1 MSNVS
6 SSASFLYTTVGIF
19 DLDGLSDFESTVPED
34 LFGADYYS
42 EYTVTSQAKP
52 VQEQASATFYDVA
65 PEIQQATL
73 TMRAMSMID
82 KVVDREAFSVHQI
95 IPQVRTPP
103 VTISHSIILNR
114 SLASPPRAYIAI
126 LSSHTGMR

>member
-1 MSNVS
+1 MTNVS
-6 SSASFLYTTVGIF
+6 SSASFLYSTAGIF

-42 EYTVTSQAKP
+42 EYTVSIQAKP
-52 VQEQASATFYDVA
+52 VQEQASATSYDVA

-73 TMRAMSMID
+73 TMRAMSRID
-82 KVVDREAFSVHQI
+82 KVVDQEALPVHQI

-103 VTISHSIILNR
+103 VTIFRSFILNR
-114 SLASPPRAYIAI
+114 PLASPPRAYIAI
-126 LSSHTGMR
+126 LSSHTRMR